1 MKNYFFLLALIIIQG
16 CSSGGGDSSTPA
28 TSFSLFPPNYFTSY
42 NETINFSGSDSTGD
56 LYTLTLSEKTSAQT
70 TFLTEAAIPILTD
83 IQLTNTSSGGVIN
96 ITQNSYF
103 STSATDRRFLGTDGG
118 LIETVSAVTTV
129 IPQTAVIGAS
139 GVIGTYTDNAGDV
152 ESSLWRLEDGLSGRA
167 KLIYQFTYTDQFG
180 NSTGSETQT
189 YLIDESGNRL
199 SVTVVFFDTASG
211 VTITLSG
218 S

>member
-42 NETINFSGSDSTGD
+42 NETIIFSGSDSTGD
-56 LYTLTLSEKTSAQT
+56 LYTLTLSEQTSAQT

-118 LIETVSAVTTV
+118 LTETVSAVTKV

-152 ESSLWRLEDGLSGRA
+152 ESSSWRLEDGLNGRA
-167 KLIYQFTYTDQFG
+167 ILIYQFTYTDQSG
-180 NSTGSETQT
+180 SPTGSETQT
-189 YLIDESGNRL
+189 FLIDESGNRL

-211 VTITLSG
+211 VTITLRG